1 MVNTPGEDNQPASM
15 DAPTDAATDAPMDEV
30 AVVGALAEPT
40 RRSLYEQVVEADDWV
55 SRDQVADTAGL
66 PRATAAHHLDR
77 LVEAGLLEV
86 TYRRLTDRTGPG
98 AGRPAKLYRRAA
110 RDVIVTLPPR
120 DYELAGELLA
130 RAVLRARAGKVEVL
144 TAVHRE
150 AAAEGKH
157 FAEEMRRRC
166 GGDGEAAPDV
176 RRDVV
181 VEVLAEHGYE
191 PVVEDGTVLLRN
203 CPFHRLSTR
212 HRELVCGM
220 NVALLRS
227 AVDAFGDTGLRARLD
242 PREGYCC
249 VTLSPG

>member
-1 MVNTPGEDNQPASM
+1 ME
-15 DAPTDAATDAPMDEV
+15 APVDAPMDAAVDAAVDQV

-40 RRSLYEQVVEADDWV
+40 RRSLYEQVVEADEWV
-55 SRDQVADTAGL
+55 SRDQVADTAGI

-77 LVEAGLLEV
+77 LVEAGLLDV

-110 RDVIVTLPPR
+110 RDVSVSLPPR

-130 RAVLRARAGKVEVL
+130 RAVLRARAGTVDVL
-144 TAVHRE
+144 AAVHRE
-150 AAAEGKH
+150 AAAEGKQ
-157 FAEEMRRRC
+157 FADEMRRRC
-166 GGDGEAAPDV
+166 GDAASGAA

-181 VEVLAEHGYE
+181 VGVLAEHGYE

-220 NVALLRS
+220 NVELLRS
-227 AVDAFGDTGLRARLD
+227 AVDTFGDTGLHARLD
-242 PREGYCC
+242 PRQGYCC
-249 VTLSPG
+249 VTLTPA